1 MAVAGT
7 KSLPITLKLSTFGT
21 ELELHKYTNQTVMEL
36 LDQVASI
43 SGLDSNK
50 IKLKVLEETQT
61 RRIDQLIY
69 LKETLTLPLELRV
82 LNTLFDVKMKN
93 NSVLM
98 VEEKNDDELVE
109 DGQDVSDAVENIDD
123 SDNMRTVIVNVQ
135 GFEEFERYQVQLDW
149 NLIQLRDFFVEKLQL
164 GGEQRLRELT
174 DGRLFYK
181 EEMENKLR
189 NYERFREGG
198 TRL

>member
-1 MAVAGT
+1 
-7 KSLPITLKLSTFGT
+7 
-21 ELELHKYTNQTVMEL
+21 
-36 LDQVASI
+36 
-43 SGLDSNK
+43 
-50 IKLKVLEETQT
+50 
-61 RRIDQLIY
+61 
-69 LKETLTLPLELRV
+69 
-82 LNTLFDVKMKN
+82 
-93 NSVLM
+93 
-98 VEEKNDDELVE
+98 
-109 DGQDVSDAVENIDD
+109 
-123 SDNMRTVIVNVQ
+123 MRTVIVNVQ

>member
-36 LDQVASI
+36 LDQISSI
-43 SGLDSNK
+43 SDLDANK

-69 LKETLTLPLELRV
+69 DKETLTLPLELRV

-93 NSVLM
+93 NSILM
-98 VEEKNDDELVE
+98 VEEKNDDEIVE
-109 DGQDVSDAVENIDD
+109 DGQDVSDAV
-123 SDNMRTVIVNVQ
+123 
-135 GFEEFERYQVQLDW
+135 
-149 NLIQLRDFFVEKLQL
+149 
-164 GGEQRLRELT
+164 
-174 DGRLFYK
+174 
-181 EEMENKLR
+181 
-189 NYERFREGG
+189 
-198 TRL
+198 

>member
-149 NLIQLRDFFVEKLQL
+149 NLIQLRDFLVEKLQL